1 MPTWTARSGI
11 STTLAGAT
19 STGFTPKVRSFSGMS
34 YGVDTFDTTN
44 MSSTVGTE
52 YVNVVPREFIA
63 ADISTAVQITVNI
76 LIDPDYM
83 DTVPLAAA
91 VEAWTFQFAAV
102 GAQTTGA
109 SLVWSGTILSFDM
122 GDVSYDALM
131 EGSVMMQM
139 SGEPVFTIG
148 S

>member
-1 MPTWTARSGI
+1 MPTWTPRSGI
-11 STTLAGAT
+11 STTLAGAV
-19 STGFTPKVRSFSGMS
+19 STGFTPLVRSFSGIS

-52 YVNVVPREFIA
+52 YANVVPREFIA

-76 LIDPDYM
+76 LMDPDYC
-83 DTVPLAAA
+83 DTIPLAAA

-109 SLVWSGTILSFDM
+109 TLVWSGTVLSFDM
-122 GDVSYDALM
+122 GDVSYDSLM